1 MLAQKPSFATSWR
14 QLTRDKGWIKPLLV
28 LTLVGWIPIVGQI
41 AILGY
46 ALEWARLTAWGVDA
60 APKQGKVGYGKV
72 MRTGFVALLVM
83 VSMGLVL
90 AIIDVILFGTASAA
104 FSAFPMTSFF
114 SAVLYRTAAV
124 LPVLVF
130 VVNVLFGI
138 FILVAMMR
146 ATIYDSFSAGWRL
159 DRIFEM
165 IGKDVAGFFRIYLV
179 SIIGGVISGIYFAIV
194 GFVTTILIIGAT
206 MGATMST
213 VATFPTAGG
222 IATDRFM
229 FEAILQMGA
238 GMAIVLAIIGVV
250 LLFIGGV
257 IGTAVQLISINAV
270 GQWFSR
276 FDVQRWGTSSAP
288 LPEGGLLPVS
298 GDPAAAAPAQPAAP
312 VQPVSP
318 AQPAAP
324 VPPVDSA
331 PVAPA
336 GAAAPAQPVAEQIDE
351 DVIKPYQ
358 PDDGVGS
365 EQAAPVGAV
374 PADPVGIEADPDPA
388 PSADAGEDAPEAAVD
403 GEGPGS
409 EAPAGEGAPSDS
421 GSL

>member
-14 QLTRDKGWIKPLLV
+14 QLTRDRGWIKPLLV

-60 APKQGKVGYGKV
+60 APKQGKVDYGKV
-72 MRTGFVALLVM
+72 MHTGFVALLVM

-90 AIIDVILFGTASAA
+90 VIIDVILFGTASAA

-179 SIIGGVISGIYFAIV
+179 SIIGGIISGIYFAIV

-222 IATDRFM
+222 IATDRLM

-238 GMAIVLAIIGVV
+238 GMAVVFAIIGVV

-312 VQPVSP
+312 VPVS
-318 AQPAAP
+318 
-324 VPPVDSA
+324 PVDSA
-331 PVAPA
+331 PVDPA
-336 GAAAPAQPVAEQIDE
+336 GADAPAQPVAEQIDE

-365 EQAAPVGAV
+365 EQAEPVGAV
-374 PADPVGIEADPDPA
+374 PADPVGIEADPAPA
-388 PSADAGEDAPEAAVD
+388 TSADAGEDAPEAAGD